1 MPAARPGEHDGLGP
15 AAAAAWQRSWTCGC
29 GLALCWV
36 CCAWYIHTLAAFWH
50 LGGGNT
56 LQVETE
62 TVQLTHISLTGQ
74 PPGVTPSVHGPAV
87 MSAGVS
93 GSGDAPSQVHLAS
106 DLTAFDFKQ
115 LQVQDYQAVLIN
127 TGWEAPYPQQ
137 QQQQQQEPAAG
148 PGPSSTAAA
157 AAGAGSAAAAAA
169 GPGVCSWG
177 LGSDAHAWHVG
188 SSGAGSSVTSRL
200 EQLPIPSLCARGF
213 IMIWANKEHC
223 SGGGCGQTAG
233 WGCRQRVLLTAHSH
247 LLHASGPKTTH
258 EPPLHAPSWGR

>member
-1 MPAARPGEHDGLGP
+1 MALALLQQRPGSAPGRVGVDVLFAGSAVPG
-15 AAAAAWQRSWTCGC
+15 
-29 GLALCWV
+29 
-36 CCAWYIHTLAAFWH
+36 IHTLVAFWH
-50 LGGGNT
+50 SGGGNI
-56 LQVETE
+56 LAIE
-62 TVQLTHISLTGQ
+62 TVIQGTHISLTGQ
-74 PPGVTPSVHGPAV
+74 PPGVTPSVLLHGPAV

-93 GSGDAPSQVHLAS
+93 GAGDAPSQVHLAS
-106 DLTAFDFKQ
+106 DLAAFDFKQ

-137 QQQQQQEPAAG
+137 QQQQEPAAG

-157 AAGAGSAAAAAA
+157 AAAGAGPAAA

-188 SSGAGSSVTSRL
+188 SCGAGSSVTSRL

-223 SGGGCGQTAG
+223 SGGGCGQTG
-233 WGCRQRVLLTAHSH
+233 WGCRQRVLLTAHGH
-247 LLHASGPKTTH
+247 LLCFWTQNNP
-258 EPPLHAPSWGR
+258 